1 MARHIRKGDQVMVIC
16 GNERHRR
23 NPVGRVLRVIRGA
36 TPNQDRVIVEG
47 FNIRRKHVRPDQKNP
62 QGGVI
67 DKEMPIHISN
77 VVPVEDAKPTRVRFE
92 TRDDGSKVRIAV
104 RTGKQIGSELRKAR
118 G

>member
-23 NPVGRVLRVIRGA
+23 NPVGRVLRIIRGA
-36 TPNQDRVIVEG
+36 TSNQDRVIVEG

-62 QGGVI
+62 QGGVV

-77 VVPVEDAKPTRVRFE
+77 LSYYDNA
-92 TRDDGSKVRIAV
+92 SKKGVRIGF
-104 RTGKQIGSELRKAR
+104 RFNEKNKKIRFNKKTQKEI
-118 G
+118 